1 MDLIILTEKVAAALK
16 EAEKVLKHRMDH
28 WVKFCVICTLPIGR
42 FHPNCQKGQLELGHL
57 WRDLH
62 SSYLKNKKTSRA
74 ILKASWNCIKS
85 RSCHTLAWV
94 DIELVIASRQNQ
106 CSAPLQFSTCCL
118 CSNSSPQTLFYYWNV
133 SFTLLE
139 IVLNASA
146 PPKFSWGWVKIQCIK
161 LLEMTGSWP
170 WQKI

>member
-1 MDLIILTEKVAAALK
+1 MVWDVASLSSNGFDYFDRKSCRRFKRSWKGAQTSNGPLSQILRYLHFANWAFSSK
-16 EAEKVLKHRMDH
+16 
-28 WVKFCVICTLPIGR
+28 LP
-42 FHPNCQKGQLELGHL
+42 KGSAGARASMEGSTFLVF
-57 WRDLH
+57 
-62 SSYLKNKKTSRA
+62 KKKTSRA

-146 PPKFSWGWVKIQCIK
+146 PPKFS
-161 LLEMTGSWP
+161 
-170 WQKI
+170 